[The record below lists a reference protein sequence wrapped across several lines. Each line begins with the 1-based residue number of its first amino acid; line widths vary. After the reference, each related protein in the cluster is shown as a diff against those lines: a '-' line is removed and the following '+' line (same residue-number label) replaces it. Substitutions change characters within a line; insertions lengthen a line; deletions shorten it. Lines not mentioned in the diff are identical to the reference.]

1 MLNKIKMSSLSHQ
14 LKLVLLSTC
23 VLLGVSTL
31 SLANSKNED
40 VKIPIFPAS
49 LGPSAGIDSPAI
61 RTGNLVFISG
71 QGTGSIKN
79 SNDTNAQIEDAFK
92 KLRIVANAAGGRL
105 DDIVKIN
112 VYLAD
117 LSDYP
122 VLNKIMSQYFKK
134 PYPARSTVG
143 VSMLPK
149 DHRIEV
155 DAIMLV
161 RK

>member
-1 MLNKIKMSSLSHQ
+1 MKKIKIFFQIGILN
-14 LKLVLLSTC
+14 LLWISI
-23 VLLGVSTL
+23 LG
-31 SLANSKNED
+31 LAGIKNND
-40 VKIPIFPAS
+40 AKVPIFPAS
-49 LGPSAGIDSPAI
+49 AGTSAGVDSPAI
-61 RTGNLVFISG
+61 KAGNFVFISG
-71 QGTGSIKN
+71 QGAGSTRN
-79 SNDTNAQIEDAFK
+79 SKDLGAQIEEAFK
-92 KLRIVANAAGGRL
+92 QLRSVANAAGGDL

-112 VYLAD
+112 VYLTD
-117 LSDYP
+117 LSNYP
-122 VLNKIMSQYFKK
+122 LLNKVMRQYFKK

>member
-1 MLNKIKMSSLSHQ
+1 MKKIKT
-14 LKLVLLSTC
+14 VLLIGIC
-23 VLLGVSTL
+23 ILLGVATFSW
-31 SLANSKNED
+31 ACIKNNNI
-40 VKIPIFPAS
+40 KIPIFPAS
-49 LGPSAGIDSPAI
+49 LGSSAGIDSPAI
-61 RTGNLVFISG
+61 KTDNFIFISG
-71 QGTGSIKN
+71 QGTGSTKVPK
-79 SNDTNAQIEDAFK
+79 DAGAQIEEAFK
-92 KLRIVANAAGGRL
+92 RLRIVANAAGGNL
-105 DDIVKIN
+105 DDIVKIT

-122 VLNKIMSQYFKK
+122 TLNKVMSQYFKK

-155 DAIMLV
+155 DAIMLI

>member
-1 MLNKIKMSSLSHQ
+1 MKKIIIF
-14 LKLVLLSTC
+14 LKAGICILLW
-23 VLLGVSTL
+23 VSTL
-31 SLANSKNED
+31 SWAGIKNNNA
-40 VKIPIFPAS
+40 KTPIFPAS
-49 LGPSAGIDSPAI
+49 LGSSVGVDSPAI
-61 RTGNLVFISG
+61 RVGGFVFISG
-71 QGTGSIKN
+71 QGTGSTKN
-79 SNDTNAQIEDAFK
+79 SKNSDAQIEEAFK
-92 KLRIVANAAGGRL
+92 KLRAVANSAGGDL

-122 VLNKIMSQYFKK
+122 LLNKVMGQYFKK

-143 VSMLPK
+143 VSALPK

-155 DAIMLV
+155 DAVMLV